1 MAFDIF
7 HYKFQQYIKKVGV
20 DKAIAYSS
28 GASVLSALASFVTL
42 YFIGLCLTEEV
53 QGYYY
58 TFGSLLAL
66 QTFFDLGFT
75 GIMTQ
80 YVAHERAHLEW
91 DDSKLWLNGDDFY
104 KSRLSSLLHFCV
116 KWYTVISGVMLVV
129 LIIVGFVFFSRFQ
142 QGADVEWGG
151 PWIAV
156 CIGTSL
162 NLFLAPILAY
172 LRGLDKVKEVSKIFF
187 YRQMIIPVITWV
199 GLLVGMN
206 LYVLGIASIC
216 SALYVFACILNSNFR
231 SILSDIWKNNI
242 TSRVDYMK
250 EIFPYQWKISLSWV
264 SGYFLF
270 QLFNPVLFA
279 TEGAVVAG
287 QMGMTLQVLNGISG
301 LTMNWI
307 NTKIPQFSF
316 HIERKEYADL
326 DKLFFK
332 TLKQESSVCLF
343 LIIFFIFLIYIISQ
357 LGICVGGTLLSER
370 FLPIIPLI
378 LMSIPIY
385 CNQFSFSFATYLRCH
400 KKEPFLVNSIVMG
413 LLSSILTITLGN
425 IFGLYGITVGYC
437 ILTAIIGLPW
447 ATYIFY
453 IKRKQWHIKYE

>member
-1 MAFDIF
+1 MVFDKCRSAILP
-7 HYKFQQYIKKVGV
+7 YINKLGV

-42 YFIGLCLTEEV
+42 YFIGLCLSEEV

-91 DDSKLWLNGDDFY
+91 DQSKIKLFGEVFY

-116 KWYTVISGVMLVV
+116 KWYTVISLAMMLV
-129 LIIVGFVFFSRFQ
+129 LIIVGFVFFSRFP
-142 QGADVEWGG
+142 QGGEVEWKG

-162 NLFLAPILAY
+162 NLFEAPILAF
-172 LRGLDKVKEVSKIFF
+172 LRGLDKVKVVSKIFF
-187 YRQMIIPVITWV
+187 YRQMIIPVITWG

-231 SILSDIWKNNI
+231 KILVDIWICKI
-242 TSRVDYMK
+242 TSKVNYMK

-287 QMGMTLQVLNGISG
+287 QMGMSLQVLNGISG
-301 LTMNWI
+301 LAMNWI
-307 NTKIPQFSF
+307 NTKIPVFSF
-316 HIERKEYADL
+316 HIERKEYVEL
-326 DKLFFK
+326 DNLFFK
-332 TLKQESSVCLF
+332 TLRQESFVCLSL
-343 LIIFFIFLIYIISQ
+343 LIVFIFLVCMINQ
-357 LGICVGGTLLSER
+357 LGIYVGDTLLSER
-370 FLPIIPLI
+370 FLPIVPLI
-378 LMSIPIY
+378 LMSIPVY
-385 CNQFSFSFATYLRCH
+385 CNQFTFSYATYLRCH
-400 KKEPFLVNSIVMG
+400 KQEPFLINSIVMG
-413 LLSSILTITLGN
+413 LLGASLTVILGHVC
-425 IFGLYGITVGYC
+425 GLYGITAGYC
-437 ILTAIIGLPW
+437 VLTTLVSLPW
-447 ATYIFY
+447 AIYIFRS
-453 IKRKQWHIKYE
+453 KRKQWHGNYE